1 MKGFAFKTSLLG
13 LSLLSCLGE
22 TQLYA
27 ATKGESKWIR
37 SMQQQDVRGVV
48 RNEHGQVMAGV
59 TVLVAGT
66 TVGTSTASD
75 GSYRISL
82 PRGKS
87 QLLFSVVGYSS
98 QTLTVVGGTSVDVSM
113 VPAGNVLE
121 ELVIVGYGSTTK
133 KDLTGAVN
141 TVGSKDFNSGL
152 VGSPEQLINGKTAG
166 VQVMS
171 NSGSPSSGSTIRI
184 RGGASLS
191 ASNDPLI
198 VLDGVPLET
207 GGISGNSGNFLSL
220 INPND
225 IESMTVL
232 KDASSTAIYGSRAS
246 NGVLLITTKK
256 GKGDA
261 LRLSF
266 SSIVSMQQA
275 MGVADMMSRD
285 EFASLIN
292 TKGSTAQK
300 ALLGNA
306 STDWLSEVFQDA
318 MGTDNNL
325 SLQGKIGKTLPF
337 RTSVGYYN
345 QQGTLRTDKTERVTG
360 ALVLNPT
367 FFNKHLTVNL
377 NVKGA
382 HNNNAFANTD
392 AIWSAVAFNPTQPI
406 YSGADAY
413 GGYYESLDNAGL
425 PATGANLNPLGLLKQ
440 EKHRSTV
447 NRAVGNLDLDYKFH
461 LLPELKAHVT
471 LGYDYAK
478 GNGSNLIPASAANN
492 FTIGGSF
499 DRYEQTLKNKLFT
512 GYLNYNKFFPE
523 IKSTIDVT
531 AGHDYQYWSARR
543 PPIVYYNEAGD
554 IRSTAIAS
562 DERHTLISWYG
573 RINYNYDSR
582 YLLTATVR
590 KDGTSRFSPENRWG
604 TFPSVAL
611 AWRLSQ
617 ESFMKGIS
625 FMDDLK
631 LRASYGVT
639 GQQEGIGNY
648 EYLPVYN
655 LGTAY
660 AQYRFGDQYHLVY
673 RPSVYNRD
681 LRWETTKAFNY
692 GLDFAFWKNRLS
704 GAIDYYTRKTH
715 DLLANVPVA
724 AGTNFD
730 QNATIN
736 VGNVESSGFEFQLNT
751 VPIQKDNLRWEVNF
765 NATNQHTKV
774 TNIALVQDANAIG
787 TYVGPNVS
795 GRGIQI
801 LTTGYQPY
809 MFYVYKQLYN
819 EAGKPLEGVYAD
831 LNGDGAINE
840 KDLYRYQSPAAK
852 WLFGFNTQL
861 TYKKWTAATT
871 LRANLGNYV
880 FNNTKMNLSAW
891 ETVQYVDASIN
902 NLHRDYLNTQ
912 FQTRQYYSDYYVEN
926 ASFLRMENVSVNYNF
941 GQVGKISNL
950 RVGAVAQNVFIVSKY
965 SGMDPEVPSGFDSS
979 FYPRSRTFSLSLNM
993 DF

>member
-1 MKGFAFKTSLLG
+1 MKGFAFKTSLLS

-22 TQLYA
+22 VTDLHA
-27 ATKGESKWIR
+27 ATTAHSVWVGSAL
-37 SMQQQDVRGVV
+37 QQEVRGTV
-48 RNEHGQVMAGV
+48 RNENGEGMAGV

-66 TVGTSTASD
+66 TVGTSTD
-75 GSYRISL
+75 ENGSYRINV
-82 PRGKS
+82 PVGKS
-87 QLLFSVVGYSS
+87 QLVFTLLGYTS
-98 QTLTVVGGTSVDVSM
+98 QTLTVTGGTLDVQLT
-113 VPAGNVLE
+113 ALRNELE
-121 ELVIVGYGSTTK
+121 ELVIVGYGSSTK

-141 TVGSKDFNSGL
+141 TVSSKDFNGGL

-171 NSGSPSSGSTIRI
+171 NSGSPSAGSTIRI

-232 KDASSTAIYGSRAS
+232 KDASATAIYGSRAS

-285 EFASLIN
+285 EFADLIN
-292 TKGSTAQK
+292 SRGTAAQK
-300 ALLGNA
+300 SLLGES
-306 STDWLSEVFQDA
+306 STDWLEEVFQSA

-325 SLQGKIGKTLPF
+325 SLQGKIAKALPF
-337 RTSVGYYN
+337 RASVGYYD
-345 QQGTLRTDKTERVTG
+345 QQGTLRTDRSERMTG
-360 ALVLNPT
+360 SLVLNPT
-367 FFNKHLTVNL
+367 FFDQHLAVNL
-377 NVKGA
+377 NLKGA
-382 HNNNAFANTD
+382 RNNNRFANTD
-392 AIWSAVAFNPTQPI
+392 AIWSAIAFNPTQPI
-406 YSGADAY
+406 YSGVDAY

-425 PATGANLNPLGLLKQ
+425 PATGANLNPLGLLRQ
-440 EKHRSTV
+440 ERHRSNV
-447 NRAVGNLDLDYKFH
+447 NRGIGNLDVDYKFH
-461 LLPELKAHVT
+461 FLPELKAHVT

-478 GNGSNLIPASAANN
+478 GDGFNHIPASAANN
-492 FTIGGSF
+492 FTIGGAY
-499 DRYEQTLKNKLFT
+499 DTYAQTLKNKLFT
-512 GYLNYNKFFPE
+512 GYLNYNKALPE
-523 IKSTIDVT
+523 IKSTIEVT
-531 AGHDYQYWSARR
+531 AGHDYQYWSATR
-543 PPIVYYNEAGD
+543 PPIVYYNDAAEV
-554 IRSTAIAS
+554 RSTAIGS

-573 RINYNYDSR
+573 RLNYNYDSR
-582 YLLTATVR
+582 YLLTATIR

-604 TFPSVAL
+604 TFPSLAL
-611 AWRLSQ
+611 AWRLSE
-617 ESFMKGIS
+617 ESFLKGVS
-625 FMDDLK
+625 FLDDLK

-655 LGTAY
+655 LGTEY

-692 GLDFAFWKNRLS
+692 GMDFSLWQGRVS
-704 GAIDYYTRKTH
+704 GAVEYYTRKTH

-736 VGNVESSGFEFQLNT
+736 VGNVESRGLEFQLNT
-751 VPIQKDNLRWEVNF
+751 VPVQTENLRWEVNV
-765 NATNQHTKV
+765 NATNQDIKV
-774 TNIALVQDANAIG
+774 TNIALVQDASSVG
-787 TYVGPNVS
+787 TYVGPSVS

-809 MFYVYKQLYN
+809 MFYVYKQMYD

-831 LNGDGAINE
+831 LNEDGAIDE
-840 KDLYRYQSPAAK
+840 GDLYRYQSPAAK
-852 WLFGFNTQL
+852 WLFGFNTQV
-861 TYKKWTAATT
+861 TYKKWSAATT
-871 LRANLGNYV
+871 LRANVGNYV

-891 ETVQYVDASIN
+891 ETVQYVDAALN
-902 NLHRDYLNTQ
+902 NLHRDYLNTG

-926 ASFLRMENVSVNYNF
+926 ASFLRMENITLGYNF
-941 GQVGKISNL
+941 GKVWKISNL
-950 RVGAVAQNVFIVSKY
+950 RAGAVVQNVFVISKY
-965 SGMDPEVPSGFDSS
+965 SGIDPEVPSGFDSS

>member
-1 MKGFAFKTSLLG
+1 MKGFAFKTSVLS
-13 LSLLSCLGE
+13 LSLLSCLGGA
-22 TQLYA
+22 QLH
-27 ATKGESKWIR
+27 ATTRGDSKWI
-37 SMQQQDVRGVV
+37 MLLQQQDVRGVV
-48 RNEHGQVMAGV
+48 RNEQGQGIAGV
-59 TVLVAGT
+59 TVLVSGT
-66 TVGTSTASD
+66 AVGTSTAND

-82 PRGKS
+82 PKGKT
-87 QLLFSVVGYSS
+87 QLVFSMVGYAS
-98 QTLTVVGGTSVDVSM
+98 QTLAATGTMLDVNM
-113 VPAGNVLE
+113 TPAGNVLE
-121 ELVIVGYGSTTK
+121 ELVVVGYGSATK

-141 TVGSKDFNSGL
+141 TVSSKDFNGGL

-171 NSGSPSSGSTIRI
+171 NSGSPSAGSTIRI

-266 SSIVSMQQA
+266 SSIVSIQKA
-275 MGVADMMSRD
+275 LGVADMMSRD
-285 EFASLIN
+285 QFADLIQS
-292 TKGSTAQK
+292 KGTSTQK
-300 ALLGNA
+300 ALLGAA
-306 STDWLSEVFQDA
+306 STNWLSEVFQYA
-318 MGTDNNL
+318 VGTDNNL
-325 SLQGKIGKTLPF
+325 SLQGKIAKSLPF
-337 RTSVGYYN
+337 RASIGYYD
-345 QQGTLRTDKTERVTG
+345 QQGTLRTDKTERMTG
-360 ALVLNPT
+360 GLVLNPT
-367 FFNKHLTVNL
+367 FFDKHLAVNL
-377 NVKGA
+377 NLKGA
-382 HNNNAFANTD
+382 RNKNSFANTD

-406 YSGADAY
+406 YSGAEAY

-425 PATGANLNPLGLLKQ
+425 PATGANLNPLGLLNQ
-440 EKHRSTV
+440 ETHRSTV
-447 NRAVGNLDLDYKFH
+447 NRGISNLDLDYKMHF
-461 LLPELKAHVT
+461 LPELKAHVT

-478 GNGSNLIPASAANN
+478 GNGYNTIPANAAHN

-512 GYLNYNKFFPE
+512 GYLNYNKYFE
-523 IKSTIDVT
+523 SIKSTVDLT
-531 AGHDYQYWSARR
+531 AGHDYQYWSAGR

-554 IRSTAIAS
+554 VRSTAIAS
-562 DERHTLISWYG
+562 DERHTLISYYG
-573 RINYNYDSR
+573 RFNYNYDSR
-582 YLLTATVR
+582 YLLTATLR

-617 ESFMKGIS
+617 EAFMSEIP
-625 FMDDLK
+625 FLDDLK

-648 EYLPVYN
+648 KYLPVYN

-692 GLDFAFWKNRLS
+692 GLDFSFWKGRVS
-704 GAIDYYTRKTH
+704 GSMEYYTRKTN

-736 VGNVESSGFEFQLNT
+736 VGNVESRGLEFQLNT
-751 VPIQKDNLRWEVNF
+751 VPIQTDNLRWEVNF

-787 TYVGPNVS
+787 SYVGPNVS

-831 LNGDGAINE
+831 LNGDGAVNE

-852 WLFGFNTQL
+852 WLLGFNTQL
-861 TYKKWTAATT
+861 NYKKWTAATT

-891 ETVQYVDASIN
+891 ETVQYVDPALN
-902 NLHRDYLNTQ
+902 NLHRDYFNTG

-926 ASFLRMENVSVNYNF
+926 ASFLRMENLSLSYTI
-941 GQVGKISNL
+941 GKISKISNL
-950 RVGAVAQNVFIVSKY
+950 RVGAIVQNVFVITKY
-965 SGMDPEVPSGFDSS
+965 SGMDPEIPNGFDSS
-979 FYPRSRTFSLSLNM
+979 FYPRSRTFSLSVNM